1 MTTNPN
7 TETPEL
13 IEIKQPQ
20 FESLYHL
27 VLLDDDQHTYDYVIE
42 MLASIFGYES
52 GKAWALARVV
62 DIQGQAILQTASNE
76 RCQANQKRIHSYGA
90 DSRIPTSR
98 GSMSAII
105 EKASTPSD
113 AW

>member
-7 TETPEL
+7 TEIPEL
-13 IEIKQPQ
+13 IEVEKPQ

-42 MLASIFGYES
+42 MLASIFGYGPE
-52 GKAWALARVV
+52 KAWALARVV
-62 DIQGQAILQTASNE
+62 DTQGQAILQTASNE
-76 RCQANQKRIHSYGA
+76 RCQANQERIHSYGA
-90 DSRIPTSR
+90 DSRIPTSL

-105 EKASTPSD
+105 EKASMPSD
-113 AW
+113 IR

>member
-1 MTTNPN
+1 MTPKPI

-13 IEIKQPQ
+13 IEVEKPQ

-42 MLASIFGYES
+42 MLASIFGY
-52 GKAWALARVV
+52 GPAKAWALARVV
-62 DIQGQAILQTASNE
+62 DAQGQAILQTASKE
-76 RCQANQKRIHSYGA
+76 RCQDNQQRIHSYGA
-90 DSRIPTSR
+90 DSRIPTSL

-105 EKASTPSD
+105 EKAFMPGD
-113 AW
+113 AG